1 MSIASARFP
10 AAALV
15 EALRGRTVVDA
26 HCDGEGHDDV
36 HLVLDDGTR
45 VWVDVD
51 VDPNVVVEAR
61 GGGRLELGP
70 RGRLVVAVERPAHAG
85 RAT

>member
-1 MSIASARFP
+1 MSVPPVRFP

-15 EALRGRTVVDA
+15 EALRGRTVVNAYCDA
-26 HCDGEGHDDV
+26 EGHDDV
-36 HLVLDDGTR
+36 HFVLDDGTR

-51 VDPNVVVEAR
+51 VDPNVVVEGR

-70 RGRLVVAVERPAHAG
+70 RGRLVVAVERREQTEPAA
-85 RAT
+85 

>member
-1 MSIASARFP
+1 MSIPSERFP

-15 EALRGRTVVDA
+15 GALRGRRVVDA
-26 HCDGEGHDDV
+26 YCDAEGQDDV
-36 HLVLDDGTR
+36 HLVLDDGTG

-51 VDPNVVVEAR
+51 VDPNVVVEGG

-70 RGRLVVAVERPAHAG
+70 RGRLVVAVERPEQAG
-85 RAT
+85 RAG